1 MVRLLLRF
9 SEKEVG
15 KPITAEVILEQGV
28 PVNIL
33 SAHIN
38 QLGGEILAEI
48 SPAHLDKIVKA
59 FRDRGVAVNIRKLIE
74 VDSEECFH
82 CGACLSLCPVNT
94 ITMNEDFSIAF
105 DEGKCIGA
113 ACGLCADA
121 CPARAIRLTR

>member
-15 KPITAEVILEQGV
+15 KPITADVILEQGV

-48 SPAHLDKIVKA
+48 PSIHLDKIVKA
-59 FRDRGVAVNIRKLIE
+59 FRERGVTVNVRKLIE
-74 VDSEECFH
+74 VDSEECFD
-82 CGACLSLCPVNT
+82 CGACLSLCPVNA
-94 ITMNEDFSIAF
+94 ITFEEDFSIVF
-105 DEGKCIGA
+105 DEGKCIGTT
-113 ACGLCADA
+113 CGLCSDA
-121 CPARAIRLTR
+121 CPAKAIKLTR